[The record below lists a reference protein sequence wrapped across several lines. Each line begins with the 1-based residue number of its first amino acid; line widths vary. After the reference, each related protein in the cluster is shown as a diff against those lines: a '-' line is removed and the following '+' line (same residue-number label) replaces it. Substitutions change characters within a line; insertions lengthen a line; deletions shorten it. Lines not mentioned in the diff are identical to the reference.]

1 MTTAQR
7 QAAAPAAACPP
18 AVDEHAGLHF
28 AAMAAMS
35 MSRDGV
41 AAVLAERAL
50 SRWRVT
56 PIEEPH
62 DFTATIR
69 A

>member
-7 QAAAPAAACPP
+7 RAAAPAAPCAP
-18 AVDEHAGLHF
+18 AVDEHTALHF

-35 MSRDGV
+35 MSRDGM

-50 SRWRVT
+50 SRWRAK
-56 PIEEPH
+56 PIEQPR
-62 DFTATIR
+62 DFTVTLR